1 MWGNSRRW
9 EGFSL
14 GHIFR
19 KLFIRFTKAT
29 PTIYRSRSRPSARYL
44 FINKIMPMDE
54 FLCLFLVNK
63 YKQRRVAELKLL
75 DFLVTLKFFS
85 AKQSRAKIF
94 AILSKI
100 SLLDPNSKTQTYE
113 GSLAGQIDE
122 HLIQYFIYCFNI
134 FNNVPSEFV
143 GITLF

>member
-1 MWGNSRRW
+1 
-9 EGFSL
+9 
-14 GHIFR
+14 
-19 KLFIRFTKAT
+19 
-29 PTIYRSRSRPSARYL
+29 
-44 FINKIMPMDE
+44 MPMDE